1 MSDFSDEFDLKFL
14 PAWLKETPAKNPYAD
29 YEGDT
34 GDRLRRDRDDRSPR
48 GPRPAGRGGPPGGDE
63 ARNRWMKGIID
74 STSPEQRA
82 RFTEH
87 RRAMEERRRERGL
100 PTGWPR

>member
-1 MSDFSDEFDLKFL
+1 M
-14 PAWLKETPAKNPYAD
+14 KEI
-29 YEGDT
+29 
-34 GDRLRRDRDDRSPR
+34 RRDSAVRDHWNAMTHILTATIAKPGSCFWGKIGWQPR
-48 GPRPAGRGGPPGGDE
+48 WTDVTIEHKASFENVLQDI
-63 ARNRWMKGIID
+63 ARRNPMQQAQR
-74 STSPEQRA
+74 PEQRA